1 MNSPPCLSE
10 KLLVVTIATKDT
22 DGFRRFLRSAKHFN
36 YTVKVRKAVLIIV
49 FNRKRIPVID
59 LSVASSPVKVIS
71 LINYKCTLILFN
83 EMCPKSCCF
92 ISSLLQHLYNLKVV
106 GRDEKWI
113 GGNYMGAPGGGQ
125 KVRLLK
131 SALEEMKNQ
140 DKIILFT
147 DR

>member
-1 MNSPPCLSE
+1 MCGFMYLWISVCALFILTSCEEQRIPEE
-10 KLLVVTIATKDT
+10 KLLVVTVATKDT

-36 YTVKVRKAVLIIV
+36 YTV
-49 FNRKRIPVID
+49 
-59 LSVASSPVKVIS
+59 
-71 LINYKCTLILFN
+71 
-83 EMCPKSCCF
+83 
-92 ISSLLQHLYNLKVV
+92 KVV

-147 DR
+147 DSYDVVFASGPKELLEEVPAGQTQGGLLVREPYLA

>member
-1 MNSPPCLSE
+1 MFLIE
-10 KLLVVTIATKDT
+10 KP
-22 DGFRRFLRSAKHFN
+22 
-36 YTVKVRKAVLIIV
+36 
-49 FNRKRIPVID
+49 IPVID
-59 LSVASSPVKVIS
+59 LSVASSPVKVIC
-71 LINYKCTLILFN
+71 LTIYKCTLILFN
-83 EMCPKSCCF
+83 ECALNLAASF
-92 ISSLLQHLYNLKVV
+92 QHTFKVV
-106 GRDEKWI
+106 GRDEKWN

>member
-1 MNSPPCLSE
+1 MSFLNAAEAVRLN
-10 KLLVVTIATKDT
+10 VTI
-22 DGFRRFLRSAKHFN
+22 SQ
-36 YTVKVRKAVLIIV
+36 VLG
-49 FNRKRIPVID
+49 
-59 LSVASSPVKVIS
+59 L
-71 LINYKCTLILFN
+71 
-83 EMCPKSCCF
+83 
-92 ISSLLQHLYNLKVV
+92 
-106 GRDEKWI
+106 GEKWD

>member
-1 MNSPPCLSE
+1 MCLSE
-10 KLLVVTIATKDT
+10 KLLVVTVATKDT

-36 YTVKVRKAVLIIV
+36 YTVKVG
-49 FNRKRIPVID
+49 
-59 LSVASSPVKVIS
+59 
-71 LINYKCTLILFN
+71 
-83 EMCPKSCCF
+83 
-92 ISSLLQHLYNLKVV
+92 KVV
-106 GRDEKWI
+106 GGSGFQSCKIISAAESINPNVSIFKVLGRDEKWN